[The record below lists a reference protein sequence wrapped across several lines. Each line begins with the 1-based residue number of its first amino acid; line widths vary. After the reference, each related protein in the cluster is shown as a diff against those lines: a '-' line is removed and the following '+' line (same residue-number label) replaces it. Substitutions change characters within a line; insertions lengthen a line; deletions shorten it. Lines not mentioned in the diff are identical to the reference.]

1 MAHLSIVH
9 LKDEASEAFLYSR
22 GFVLIASCS
31 QLSNWTC
38 EHINLF
44 FPVDTIIHS
53 DNAIYSK
60 ISADY
65 YQIGVKA
72 GKGAA
77 LILITNSLSEI
88 VFPRESTNN
97 QEY

>member
-1 MAHLSIVH
+1 MAHYSIVH
-9 LKDEASEAFLYSR
+9 LNDEASEAFLYSR

-31 QLSNWTC
+31 RISNWTC
-38 EHINLF
+38 GHINLF
-44 FPVDTIIHS
+44 FPVDIIIHS

-65 YQIGVKA
+65 YQIGIKA
-72 GKGAA
+72 GKRAA
-77 LILITNSLSEI
+77 LISITNSLSEV
-88 VFPRESTNN
+88 VFPREQST